1 MTRVVVIDGCRTP
14 HGALL
19 GALSDQSAV
28 ELGAASVR
36 GLLDRTAVDPEAVDW
51 AGLGNAIQAGVG
63 QAPARQVVTEA
74 GLPHGVAATTINEA
88 SGSGL
93 RALTL
98 AVDRI
103 EAGRASVA
111 VAGGTESMSNAP
123 YLSTETR
130 KGRRYGDVRLRDAMI
145 HDGLWD
151 LGYDEH
157 MGALT
162 ERLVDEADISRE
174 AQDEYAL
181 ESHRRAVA
189 AIEDGSFEDEIV
201 PVETGAGPVEVD
213 EGPRP
218 DTDLDRLGSLPPAFD
233 PDGTITAGNA
243 SDLSD
248 GAGALLLA
256 SEDADAVDGAEP
268 MAEVVD
274 YAVAYRDPQWFGKS
288 VADAVENLL
297 DANDLT
303 VDDVGFFELNEAF
316 AAQMVYVGDRL
327 EIPREKLNPLGG
339 AIAYGHPIGASGGL
353 LATTLVHAMVD
364 EDVARGVVGMSVG
377 GGGGIAVLLR
387 R

>member
-19 GALSDQSAV
+19 GALSDTSAV
-28 ELGAASVR
+28 ELGARTLR
-36 GLLDRTAVDPEAVDW
+36 GLLDRTDVDPAAVDW

-63 QAPARQVVTEA
+63 QAPARQAVTEA
-74 GLPHGVAATTINEA
+74 GLPNDVAATTINEA

-98 AVDRI
+98 AFDRI
-103 EAGRASVA
+103 QAGRASVA
-111 VAGGTESMSNAP
+111 VAGGMESMSNAP

-130 KGRRYGDVRLRDAMI
+130 KGRRYGDVRMRDAMI
-145 HDGLWD
+145 YDGLWD
-151 LGYDEH
+151 VGYAEH

-162 ERLVDEADISRE
+162 ERLVEEADISRE

-181 ESHRRAVA
+181 ESHRRAVE
-189 AIEDGSFEDEIV
+189 AIEAGRFEDEIV
-201 PVETGAGPVEVD
+201 PVETDSGTVEVD
-213 EGPRP
+213 EGPRE
-218 DTDLDRLGSLPPAFD
+218 DTDMDRLGSLSPAFES
-233 PDGTITAGNA
+233 DGTITAGNA

-256 SEDADAVDGAEP
+256 SADAVDDSEAL
-268 MAEVVD
+268 ATVAD
-274 YAVAYRDPQWFGKS
+274 YAVSYRDPMWFGKS
-288 VADAVENLL
+288 VSDAVTSLL

-303 VDDVGFFELNEAF
+303 VEDIGFFELNEAF
-316 AAQMVYVGDRL
+316 AAQMVYTMDRL
-327 EIPREKLNPLGG
+327 DVPREKLNPLGG
-339 AIAYGHPIGASGGL
+339 AIAYGHPIGGSGGL
-353 LATTLVHAMVD
+353 LATTLAHAMA
-364 EDVARGVVGMSVG
+364 EDGVEYGVVGMSVG